1 MNYLKSYCEN
11 IIKPIED
18 MKDEVEKK
26 YYSSILFKKK
36 YKKLLDKLDDELFN
50 KYQKLETMIDEEIQ
64 LLVFK

>member
-18 MKDEVEKK
+18 MKYEVEKK

-36 YKKLLDKLDDELFN
+36 YKNLLDKLDDELFN

-64 LLVFK
+64 

>member
-1 MNYLKSYCEN
+1 MDYLKKYCEN

-36 YKKLLDKLDDELFN
+36 YKKLLDRLDDQLFI
-50 KYQKLETMIDEEIQ
+50 KYQKLETIIDEEMR
-64 LLVFK
+64 

>member
-26 YYSSILFKKK
+26 YYSSIFFKKS

-50 KYQKLETMIDEEIQ
+50 KYKKLETMIDEEI
-64 LLVFK
+64 L

>member
-26 YYSSILFKKK
+26 YYSSIFFKKS
-36 YKKLLDKLDDELFN
+36 YKKSLDKLDDELFN
-50 KYQKLETMIDEEIQ
+50 KYKKLETMIDEEMR
-64 LLVFK
+64 

>member
-1 MNYLKSYCEN
+1 MDYLKKYCEN

-36 YKKLLDKLDDELFN
+36 YKKLLDRLDDELFI
-50 KYQKLETMIDEEIQ
+50 KYQKLETIIDEEMR
-64 LLVFK
+64 